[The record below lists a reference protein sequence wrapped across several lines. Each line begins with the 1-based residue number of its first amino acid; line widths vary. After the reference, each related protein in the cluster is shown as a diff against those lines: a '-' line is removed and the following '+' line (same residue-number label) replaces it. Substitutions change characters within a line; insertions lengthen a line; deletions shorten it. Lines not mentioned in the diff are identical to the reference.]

1 MIDLN
6 FLRRRSAARVSMS
19 VVTTRAAGLYL
30 PVASPVQ
37 RYRDQWRRGGVLPYP
52 EDLLR
57 GDERVVVHKHPH
69 WKMLF
74 LPVVALL
81 LIVGLGSYAA
91 ALVDGASWQLYG
103 WIGLAV
109 LGGAG
114 VLWFTVTPLLRWRTT
129 HFVLTTRRVL
139 VREGIL
145 SRSGIDIPI
154 NRINTVQFR
163 HSLIDRLLGC
173 GTLIIESASDEP
185 LEFDDIPQVEKVH
198 SLLYYEVNP
207 APEPG

>member
-1 MIDLN
+1 
-6 FLRRRSAARVSMS
+6 
-19 VVTTRAAGLYL
+19 
-30 PVASPVQ
+30 
-37 RYRDQWRRGGVLPYP
+37 
-52 EDLLR
+52 
-57 GDERVVVHKHPH
+57 
-69 WKMLF
+69 
-74 LPVVALL
+74 
-81 LIVGLGSYAA
+81 
-91 ALVDGASWQLYG
+91 
-103 WIGLAV
+103 
-109 LGGAG
+109 
-114 VLWFTVTPLLRWRTT
+114 
-129 HFVLTTRRVL
+129 VLTTRRVL

-173 GTLIIESASDEP
+173 GTLVIESASDEP

>member
-1 MIDLN
+1 
-6 FLRRRSAARVSMS
+6 
-19 VVTTRAAGLYL
+19 
-30 PVASPVQ
+30 
-37 RYRDQWRRGGVLPYP
+37 LPYP

-69 WKMLF
+69 WKMLL
-74 LPVVALL
+74 LPVLVFLI
-81 LIVGLGSYAA
+81 IVGLGSYAA
-91 ALVDGASWQLYG
+91 ALVAGQSWQLYG
-103 WIGLAV
+103 WIGFAV
-109 LGGAG
+109 LGGIG
-114 VLWFTVTPLLRWRTT
+114 VLWLTVVPLLRWRTT

-163 HSLIDRLLGC
+163 HSFIDRLLGC

-185 LEFDDIPQVEKVH
+185 LEFDDIPQVERVH
-198 SLLYYEVNP
+198 SLLYYEVTPGP
-207 APEPG
+207 APE